1 MQVWVRNGWRP
12 IVNAAAAQLRY
23 IGVEVLEA
31 REKLGTLRIHVPAR
45 DGRRPEVISII
56 NQAARLAAET
66 CDLCGQ
72 PGTLQSNTPWRV
84 RCRWHAETCPQT

>member
-31 REKLGTLRIHVPAR
+31 REKLGGARYVVRRRLSLR
-45 DGRRPEVISII
+45 
-56 NQAARLAAET
+56 
-66 CDLCGQ
+66 
-72 PGTLQSNTPWRV
+72 
-84 RCRWHAETCPQT
+84 

>member
-56 NQAARLAAET
+56 NQAALVAAET
-66 CDLCGQ
+66 CDLCPDGHPNS
-72 PGTLQSNTPWRV
+72 PGYGHLKLPHLN
-84 RCRWHAETCPQT
+84 